1 MPSERKT
8 RDRTREREKDKKI
21 RDTTKDKSSSDKYND
36 RKSSSKTKD
45 SSKSTREKDRDR
57 DKKRE
62 QRDKGDKKEEKERH
76 KKKEE
81 KNTRNNESERKS
93 SKSHHNIE
101 NEKRRSSIK
110 QHRPEIVND
119 DSDISE
125 DNIKQENV
133 TTTKIEIE
141 DDYNY
146 DDDDFEDYDEDF
158 EEEDEEEE
166 EEEEESD
173 DDDVAHTESKLD
185 SGNYDVQ
192 PSRQA
197 SVRMQRELAAVKEAM
212 ARENS
217 GQKSYKQ
224 TLEMSD
230 DSGRE
235 SPAARQNIRE
245 EPRKQSGFIN
255 FSAAKERNKVQI
267 AAKAANSRGADL
279 QKMIRLDIV
288 NFDLLDLPP
297 IRYRNQF
304 LKQIFFKMYTYFNR
318 YEAFMKTFG
327 SSNSQQSSTQTG
339 DDNLEVVNIL
349 LYF

>member
-8 RDRTREREKDKKI
+8 RDRTRERDKDKKI
-21 RDTTKDKSSSDKYND
+21 RDSTKDKAEKSSSDKYND
-36 RKSSSKTKD
+36 RKSSSRTKD

-62 QRDKGDKKEEKERH
+62 QRDKEDKKEEKERH

-81 KNTRNNESERKS
+81 KNTRNHESERKS
-93 SKSHHNIE
+93 SKSHNNNE

-110 QHRPEIVND
+110 QHRPEIVTD

-133 TTTKIEIE
+133 TTTKIVIE

-158 EEEDEEEE
+158 EDEEEEE

-173 DDDVAHTESKLD
+173 DDDVPHTESKLD

-212 ARENS
+212 VRENS
-217 GQKSYKQ
+217 GQKSTKQ
-224 TLEMSD
+224 TSEMSD

-235 SPAARQNIRE
+235 SPAVRQTNRE

-297 IRYRNQF
+297 IRYRNQ
-304 LKQIFFKMYTYFNR
+304 L
-318 YEAFMKTFG
+318 
-327 SSNSQQSSTQTG
+327 
-339 DDNLEVVNIL
+339 
-349 LYF
+349 

>member
-1 MPSERKT
+1 MPSEKKT
-8 RDRTREREKDKKI
+8 RDRTRERDKDKKI
-21 RDTTKDKSSSDKYND
+21 RDKTEKSSSDKYND
-36 RKSSSKTKD
+36 RKSTSRTKD
-45 SSKSTREKDRDR
+45 SSKGTKEKER

-62 QRDKGDKKEEKERH
+62 HKDKGDKKEEKERLR
-76 KKKEE
+76 KKEE
-81 KNTRNNESERKS
+81 KNSKNHENERKS
-93 SKSHHNIE
+93 LKQHNNNE

-110 QHRPEIVND
+110 QHRNEIVTD

-125 DNIKQENV
+125 ENIKQKTV
-133 TTTKIEIE
+133 TTKMVIE
-141 DDYNY
+141 DDFNY
-146 DDDDFEDYDEDF
+146 EDDEFEDYDEDF
-158 EEEDEEEE
+158 EEEDEDEEE
-166 EEEEESD
+166 EEED
-173 DDDVAHTESKLD
+173 DEDDIGHTESKLD

-212 ARENS
+212 VRENS
-217 GQKSYKQ
+217 GPKSFKH
-224 TLEMSD
+224 TSEMSD

-235 SPAARQNIRE
+235 SPTARQTMRE

-297 IRYRNQF
+297 IRYRNRQ
-304 LKQIFFKMYTYFNR
+304 
-318 YEAFMKTFG
+318 
-327 SSNSQQSSTQTG
+327 
-339 DDNLEVVNIL
+339 
-349 LYF
+349 

>member
-1 MPSERKT
+1 MPSEKKT
-8 RDRTREREKDKKI
+8 RDRTRERDKDKKI
-21 RDTTKDKSSSDKYND
+21 RDKTEKSSSDKYND
-36 RKSSSKTKD
+36 RKSTSRTKD
-45 SSKSTREKDRDR
+45 SSKGTKEKER

-62 QRDKGDKKEEKERH
+62 HKDKGDKKEEKERLR
-76 KKKEE
+76 KKEE
-81 KNTRNNESERKS
+81 KNSKNHENERKS
-93 SKSHHNIE
+93 LKQHNNNE

-110 QHRPEIVND
+110 QHRNEIVTD

-125 DNIKQENV
+125 ENIKQKTV
-133 TTTKIEIE
+133 TTKMVIE
-141 DDYNY
+141 DDFNY
-146 DDDDFEDYDEDF
+146 EDDEFEDYDEDF
-158 EEEDEEEE
+158 EEEDEDEEE
-166 EEEEESD
+166 EEED
-173 DDDVAHTESKLD
+173 DEDDIGHTESKLD

-212 ARENS
+212 VRENS
-217 GQKSYKQ
+217 GPKSSKH
-224 TLEMSD
+224 TSEMSD

-235 SPAARQNIRE
+235 SPTARQTMRE

-297 IRYRNQF
+297 IRYR
-304 LKQIFFKMYTYFNR
+304 
-318 YEAFMKTFG
+318 
-327 SSNSQQSSTQTG
+327 SQ
-339 DDNLEVVNIL
+339 V
-349 LYF
+349 